1 MDTAAKPD
9 DSAKLPLWQRCLDFD
24 NQASGHY
31 NDYIHTPLF
40 EIIDATPRRVLD
52 LGCATG
58 AFGAEL
64 VRRFPGASV
73 VGIEAGRAA
82 AKVAESR
89 LERVLC
95 TPLERLSLAEHGFRH
110 GEFDTVIAS
119 DILEHLVNPWDLLV
133 RLRPFLSNRAQ
144 IVASIPNIRNI
155 TVVSTLLQGGRFDY
169 DERGLLDI
177 THLRFFTLSSIRQL
191 FEETGY
197 VMERDT
203 AIILPSLEGV
213 YRNYLGRGPALIKVG
228 RMTLADVTQQE
239 LVELCA
245 AQFLTRARAP

>member
-1 MDTAAKPD
+1 M
-9 DSAKLPLWQRCLDFD
+9 
-24 NQASGHY
+24 
-31 NDYIHTPLF
+31 
-40 EIIDATPRRVLD
+40 
-52 LGCATG
+52 
-58 AFGAEL
+58 
-64 VRRFPGASV
+64 
-73 VGIEAGRAA
+73 
-82 AKVAESR
+82 
-89 LERVLC
+89 
-95 TPLERLSLAEHGFRH
+95 
-110 GEFDTVIAS
+110 
-119 DILEHLVNPWDLLV
+119 
-133 RLRPFLSNRAQ
+133 
-144 IVASIPNIRNI
+144 
-155 TVVSTLLQGGRFDY
+155 QGGRFDY

-177 THLRFFTLSSIRQL
+177 THLRFFTLSGIRQL